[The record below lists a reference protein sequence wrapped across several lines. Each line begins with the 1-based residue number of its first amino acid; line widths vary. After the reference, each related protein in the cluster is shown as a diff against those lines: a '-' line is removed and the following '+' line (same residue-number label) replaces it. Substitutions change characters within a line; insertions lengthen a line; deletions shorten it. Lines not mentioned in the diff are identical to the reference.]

1 MSKSGF
7 VPRALLAVGTA
18 GGSEMAIRS
27 KEAMDR
33 DAEAKKLKAQDRMN
47 DEMAAEDKRLKQ
59 QADDDKYASLVGQ
72 SSLTYRR
79 GRSANMLS
87 NRSASRGL
95 LGL

>member
-1 MSKSGF
+1 MSKAGF
-7 VPRALLAVGTA
+7 IPRALMAVPSVGM
-18 GGSEMAIRS
+18 SEVAIRS
-27 KEAMDR
+27 GEAMSR
-33 DAEAKKLKAQDRMN
+33 DAEAKKLKAQDKMN

-79 GRSANMLS
+79 GRAANMLS